1 MTPSDQLENL
11 ISEALS
17 DRAAQAADGENLM
30 RDARRRGRRI
40 VLRRRIVAGV
50 ACAAVLAVAVPV
62 GINVLGPETQKIE
75 PIETSTPLPRRTLPA
90 KVTKVILDI
99 DKLPKGKTPGVPY
112 YADGAIH
119 DGGRTVEVPGTQPDS
134 FVNFVPVA
142 GGYAVQIGD
151 GPDGRS
157 MLLSSSGAKIRDLP
171 VLSAH
176 VSQILPTVSPDGRS
190 LAWPEWDAGDSGN
203 GVMVVADS
211 TTGEVRYR
219 MRVDGAQFP
228 YPVGFV
234 GAQVVLTDDYG
245 GYVRLWEPESGKLT
259 PVPGVT
265 YAHNTD
271 GSELLVAPMDGD
283 LDKYEVVNART
294 GTRPWQSKAG
304 FHGLQLLRGAP
315 YAYVQERK
323 GEGERP
329 QDNVMTVFDAQ
340 TGRRLL
346 ELTGYVDQG
355 TAAEADGSVLISAVS
370 NDRERGA
377 LVRCTLDGKCELAT
391 EPKGLENG
399 FAWHLAWP
407 R

>member
-17 DRAAQAADGENLM
+17 DQAAQAADGENLM

-40 VLRRRIVAGV
+40 VLRRRIIVGV

-62 GINVLGPETQKIE
+62 GINALGPETRKIQ
-75 PIETSTPLPRRTLPA
+75 PIDTSKPLPRRTLPA
-90 KVTKVILDI
+90 KETKVILDI
-99 DKLPKGKTPGVPY
+99 DKLPKGKAPGVPY

-119 DGGRTVEVPGTQPDS
+119 DGGRTVEVPGTRPDS
-134 FVNFVPVA
+134 YVNFVPVA
-142 GGYAVQIGD
+142 GGYAVQIGE
-151 GPDGRS
+151 GSEGRS
-157 MLLSSSGAKIRDLP
+157 MLLSSTGEKIRDLP
-171 VLSAH
+171 VMSAH
-176 VSQILPTVSPDGRS
+176 VPQILPAVSEDGRL
-190 LAWPEWDAGDSGN
+190 LAWPEWDAGGSGN
-203 GVMVVADS
+203 GELVVADA

-228 YPVGFV
+228 YPAGFV

-245 GYVRLWEPESGKLT
+245 GYVRLWEPESGRLT
-259 PVPGVT
+259 PIRGVT

-271 GSELLVAPMDGD
+271 GSELLVTPMDSD
-283 LDKYEVVNART
+283 PDKYEVVNART
-294 GTRPWQSKAG
+294 GARPWGAKAG
-304 FHGLQLLRGAP
+304 FHGLMLMKHGP
-315 YAYVQERK
+315 YAYAQERK
-323 GEGERP
+323 GDGERP
-329 QDNVMTVFDAQ
+329 QDNVMTVFDAP

-355 TAAEADGSVLISAVS
+355 TAAEPDGSVLISAVS
-370 NDRERGA
+370 DDRERGA
-377 LVRCTLDGKCELAT
+377 LVRCTIDGKCELAT
-391 EPKGLENG
+391 QPKGLENG